1 LDLVDKPLTLNGLG
15 ANTKLRESKQ
25 FTHCQDIHA
34 PSIYPTV
41 RQQNAEQKMKWGL
54 KMRLREVFGF
64 LTVVVIFFVTSA
76 HAAFPG
82 KNGRIAFISGADVYT
97 MNADGSDVKQLTN
110 LGPDSAAYWES
121 WSPDGRQIVFV
132 EFNPPD
138 FIEQLWLMNDDGSN
152 QHLLLAE
159 DNYNDERPS
168 FSPDGNS
175 ILFSRCTLEFEPCAL
190 YVVQVDGAG
199 LHKVTDFQASIRDV
213 SAEFSPDGKSIAF
226 TSTGRAGIMCA
237 IYLQS
242 ALRERTPEV
251 TPPAL
256 TARQSDW
263 SPDGSKLAFSSHCD
277 PESNPQNQEI
287 WVVDRGGSNLYRLTY
302 NGQQYFAGP
311 HDFFPSWSPDG
322 NALVF
327 ERDAPDFSS
336 SAIVVMNAD
345 GTGLSERLVLK
356 RPVSSAAE
364 SRRMQ
369 ARRGPAKK
377 RHLREIEEGGAL
389 PRWGVAAN

>member
-1 LDLVDKPLTLNGLG
+1 
-15 ANTKLRESKQ
+15 
-25 FTHCQDIHA
+25 
-34 PSIYPTV
+34 
-41 RQQNAEQKMKWGL
+41 
-54 KMRLREVFGF
+54 MRLRQIIGF
-64 LTVVVIFFVTSA
+64 LTVLVISFVTAA

-82 KNGRIAFISGADVYT
+82 KNGRIAFISGPDIYT
-97 MNADGSDVKQLTN
+97 MNADGSDMKQLTN

-121 WSPDGRQIVFV
+121 WSPDGKQIVFV

-138 FIEQLWLMNDDGSN
+138 FIEQLWLMNADGSN

-159 DNYNDERPS
+159 DNYNNERPS
-168 FSPDGNS
+168 FSPDGRS
-175 ILFSRCTLEFEPCAL
+175 ILFSRCTLDFEPCAL
-190 YVVQVDGAG
+190 YVIEVDGG
-199 LHKVTDFQASIRDV
+199 TLKEVTDFQLGIRDV
-213 SAEFSPDGKSIAF
+213 SAEYSPDGKSIAF
-226 TSTGRAGIMCA
+226 TSTDREGIMCA

-242 ALRERTPEV
+242 AVQKEPFEL

-263 SPDGSKLAFSSHCD
+263 SPDGKKLAFSSHCD
-277 PESNPQNQEI
+277 SGSNPQNQEI
-287 WVVDRGGSNLYRLTY
+287 WVVDRGGSDLHRLTY

-311 HDFFPSWSPDG
+311 HDFFPSWSPEGD
-322 NALVF
+322 ALVF

-336 SAIVVMNAD
+336 SAIYVMNAD
-345 GTGLSERLVLK
+345 GTGSGERLVLK
-356 RPVSSAAE
+356 RSLSSAAD

-369 ARRGPAKK
+369 ALRHSTKN